1 MRATEQNTTVRTPKS
16 VDPTWIYLHS
26 ATKAPLL
33 TREQEIA
40 VCIRIEEIQR
50 RIGELVFQLPT
61 VVDSLIQIGSI
72 EPDDPQRFEEVFR
85 IAGPAWEDQQ
95 TLEKELRHISCQLD
109 DLRECHGAW
118 IEEIQSFSV
127 SSSRG
132 MAASKLHS
140 QKGSVKEAARKT
152 LDAALALPLHPRQID
167 RLIEIFKRE
176 ASQSPGM
183 LEDLRRLGHWEH
195 LRNGAREE
203 IIRANVRLVVSIA
216 KGYTSSGMELI
227 DLIQEGNTGLIK
239 AVEHFDHTKGY
250 KFSTYATW
258 WIKQSITRAI
268 GDKGK
273 TIRIPANM
281 LDIVRKVLKASRQY
295 VQYNG
300 CEPTPEDISQLTG
313 ISLKKVNMAFEANQ
327 DPMSLD
333 APTDDTESMR
343 LGDAIEDT
351 TAIAPSESTN
361 RRVVRNMLDSVL
373 GSLEN
378 KEEEVLRMRFG
389 LDDGRVKTL
398 KETGDKHKISRERVR
413 QIETK
418 AISKLK
424 HPTRSHQLVD
434 LVME

>member
-1 MRATEQNTTVRTPKS
+1 MKVTDVNNPVRGAKS

-33 TREQEIA
+33 SREEEIA
-40 VCIRIEEIQR
+40 ICKRIEEIQR
-50 RIGELVFQLPT
+50 RIGELVFQLPL
-61 VVDSLIQIGSI
+61 VMDSLIQIGSI
-72 EPDDPQRFEEVFR
+72 EPNDPQRFEEVFR
-85 IAGPAWEDQQ
+85 IAGPAWEDQV
-95 TLEKELRHISCQLD
+95 TLDAEIKRISELLEELRD
-109 DLRECHGAW
+109 DHQAW
-118 IEEIQSFSV
+118 TDTIQEYSIA
-127 SSSRG
+127 SSRG
-132 MAASKLHS
+132 TSANKLVNIKTEVRVAAT
-140 QKGSVKEAARKT
+140 R
-152 LDAALALPLHPRQID
+152 ALRSAQALPLHPRQID
-167 RLIEIFKRE
+167 RLIDIFKRE
-176 ASQSPGM
+176 ASQNPTM
-183 LEDLRRLGHWEH
+183 LDDLRKLGHWEH

-227 DLIQEGNTGLIK
+227 DLIQEGNAGLIK

-281 LDIVRKVLKASRQY
+281 LDIVRKVMKASRQY

-300 CEPTPEDISQLTG
+300 CEPTPEDISAMTG

-333 APTDDTESMR
+333 APTDDTETMR
-343 LGDAIEDT
+343 LGDAIEDE
-351 TAIAPSESTN
+351 TAISPSEGTN
-361 RRVVRNMLDSVL
+361 QRVLRTMIDNILN
-373 GSLEN
+373 GLES
-378 KEEEVLRMRFG
+378 KEQEVLRMRFG
-389 LDDGRVKTL
+389 LDDGRIKTL
-398 KETGDKHKISRERVR
+398 KETGDRHKISRERVR

-424 HPTRSHQLVD
+424 HPSRARQLMD
-434 LVME
+434 LVMD

>member
-1 MRATEQNTTVRTPKS
+1 
-16 VDPTWIYLHS
+16 
-26 ATKAPLL
+26 
-33 TREQEIA
+33 
-40 VCIRIEEIQR
+40 
-50 RIGELVFQLPT
+50 
-61 VVDSLIQIGSI
+61 
-72 EPDDPQRFEEVFR
+72 
-85 IAGPAWEDQQ
+85 
-95 TLEKELRHISCQLD
+95 
-109 DLRECHGAW
+109 
-118 IEEIQSFSV
+118 
-127 SSSRG
+127 
-132 MAASKLHS
+132 
-140 QKGSVKEAARKT
+140 
-152 LDAALALPLHPRQID
+152 
-167 RLIEIFKRE
+167 
-176 ASQSPGM
+176 
-183 LEDLRRLGHWEH
+183 
-195 LRNGAREE
+195 
-203 IIRANVRLVVSIA
+203 
-216 KGYTSSGMELI
+216 MELI

-351 TAIAPSESTN
+351 TIIAPSESTN

-373 GSLEN
+373 GSLDN

-424 HPTRSHQLVD
+424 HPTRSRQLVD

>member
-1 MRATEQNTTVRTPKS
+1 MKQVENNNPVRATKT

-33 TREQEIA
+33 TREEEVAI
-40 VCIRIEEIQR
+40 CKRIEEIQR
-50 RIGELVFQLPT
+50 RIGELVFQLPV

-72 EPDDPQRFEEVFR
+72 EPSDPQRFEEVFR
-85 IAGPAWEDQQ
+85 IAGPAWEDPDALDREMQSITRQ
-95 TLEKELRHISCQLD
+95 LE
-109 DLRECHGAW
+109 DLRDDHEAW
-118 IEEIQSFSV
+118 TDTIQEYSIA
-127 SSSRG
+127 SSRG
-132 MAASKLHS
+132 TPEKKLHDIQCEI
-140 QKGSVKEAARKT
+140 QKNALRTLRAAQS
-152 LDAALALPLHPRQID
+152 LPLHPRQID

-176 ASQSPGM
+176 ASQSPAM
-183 LEDLRRLGHWEH
+183 LDDLRKLGHWEH
-195 LRNGAREE
+195 LRNAAREE

-227 DLIQEGNTGLIK
+227 DLIQEGNAGLIK

-258 WIKQSITRAI
+258 WIKQSMTRAI

-281 LDIVRKVLKASRQY
+281 LDIVRKVMKASRHY

-300 CEPTPEDISQLTG
+300 CEPTPEDIAAMTG

-333 APTDDTESMR
+333 APTDDSESMR
-343 LGDAIEDT
+343 LGDAIEDQT
-351 TAIAPSESTN
+351 VVSPSETSN
-361 RRVVRNMLDSVL
+361 QRVLRTMIDNVL
-373 GSLEN
+373 SGLET
-378 KEEEVLRMRFG
+378 KEQEVLRMRFG
-389 LDDGRVKTL
+389 LDDGRIKTL
-398 KETGDKHKISRERVR
+398 KETGDRHKISRERVR

-424 HPTRSHQLVD
+424 HPSRARQLME
-434 LVME
+434 LVMD